1 MVLFAVINEKHLS
14 IKQVPEPCT
23 YDHLTC
29 MYMYTQAA
37 FNLLVLWNESDA
49 ILLVM
54 SFSLILLGVEYVKVI
69 LKDGRMVGAILI
81 GDTDLEVR
89 LNS

>member
-1 MVLFAVINEKHLS
+1 
-14 IKQVPEPCT
+14 
-23 YDHLTC
+23 

-89 LNS
+89 LNSQF

>member
-1 MVLFAVINEKHLS
+1 MINEKHLS
-14 IKQVPEPCT
+14 IEQVPEPCT

-29 MYMYTQAA
+29 MYMYTQT
-37 FNLLVLWNESDA
+37 FNLLVLWNESGA